1 MYRLALELVYFE
13 CVYIY

>member
-13 CVYIY
+13 CVCI

>member
-13 CVYIY
+13 SVCI